1 LSIELVENHTSER
14 TSKNRP
20 TLIQPNRKDECC
32 NHAGIQIQK
41 DEILLR
47 VINTQFDLL
56 LKEKLSQQGLKS
68 RSSDPR
74 VKKSSAPKGEPVTAA
89 CSRTQNENQSG
100 EANPCR
106 GKSHRASSSTDP
118 RERKTRLI
126 VGNRK

>member
-1 LSIELVENHTSER
+1 LNIELVENHTSER

-32 NHAGIQIQK
+32 NQAGIQIQK

-56 LKEKLSQQGLKS
+56 LKEKLSRQDLLLKEKLSRQGLKS

-89 CSRTQNENQSG
+89 CSG
-100 EANPCR
+100 AM
-106 GKSHRASSSTDP
+106 ASRRD
-118 RERKTRLI
+118 
-126 VGNRK
+126 